1 MRDLIIRWLCMYV
14 LALLHL
20 CLNIMCAG
28 TFACMSVHNGKY
40 FCLGWENELSSAVTK
55 MKQAEMKYVC
65 VCMCL
70 HVCVH
75 YRCVYIYI
83 YIYIFFFFFMSC
95 FCQTSKE
102 STMI

>member
-1 MRDLIIRWLCMYV
+1 MQV
-14 LALLHL
+14 LLHV
-20 CLNIMCAG
+20 CLYITVNI
-28 TFACMSVHNGKY
+28 

-75 YRCVYIYI
+75 YRCVCVYIYI
-83 YIYIFFFFFMSC
+83 YIFFFFMSC

-102 STMI
+102 STVI